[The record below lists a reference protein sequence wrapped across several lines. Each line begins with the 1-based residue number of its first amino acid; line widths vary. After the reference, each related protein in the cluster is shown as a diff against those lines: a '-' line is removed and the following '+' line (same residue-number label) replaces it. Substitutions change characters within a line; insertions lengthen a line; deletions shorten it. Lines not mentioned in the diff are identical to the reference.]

1 MASITGR
8 KLAHP
13 TTTKGYPIGKLDGKV
28 AILTGGTA
36 GIGEGITKVFLEEG
50 AKVVFCSRRVERG
63 EKIAEGLRAA
73 GHDVTFVRADMTV
86 SEDIQHLLDVTL
98 ETYGKVDIL
107 VNKPASCTR
116 CR

>member
-1 MASITGR
+1 M
-8 KLAHP
+8 
-13 TTTKGYPIGKLDGKV
+13 TKGYPIGKLDGKV

-63 EKIAEGLRAA
+63 EKIAEGLRAE
-73 GHDVTFVRADMTV
+73 GHDMTV